1 MNDAD
6 LWRLFVHRRE
16 ECSPEFREELENR
29 KSAGTLSEASP
40 FWAMRNLG
48 RRFQTR
54 GSVDNSNLIELT
66 CEEWEARKRRKVFRL
81 ISA

>member
-16 ECSPEFREELENR
+16 ECSREFWEELENR

-40 FWAMRNLG
+40 FWAMANVG
-48 RRFQTR
+48 RRFHTR
-54 GSVDNSNLIELT
+54 GSADNSNLIELT
-66 CEEWEARKRRKVFRL
+66 CEE
-81 ISA
+81 